1 MPESISARQRASAPA
16 VVRQGATTDTVEEAT
31 DHHPVSAQALVEP
44 LDTNDYQ
51 NVTWKEGTNKPLVS
65 GFAAVQVR
73 VARGKQKREPA
84 WLVIECPQ
92 GDDAPAKYC
101 LSNLPEDTSL
111 ATLVAIAKGRW
122 RIERDYQA
130 LKQELGLNHYEGR
143 NWRGHHR
150 ATLCTVAYGFLFMER
165 LRCGDQKIRLC
176 QAVTVPEGYWP
187 RGHATRTTPRG

>member
-1 MPESISARQRASAPA
+1 MTIRTLL
-16 VVRQGATTDTVEEAT
+16 GG
-31 DHHPVSAQALVEP
+31 
-44 LDTNDYQ
+44 
-51 NVTWKEGTNKPLVS
+51 EGTNKPLVS
-65 GFAAVQVR
+65 RFAAVQVR

-165 LRCGDQKIRLC
+165 LRCGGSKNQAMPSSYYTRRLLAAGPC
-176 QAVTVPEGYWP
+176 NAHNATWVTPALPYAGAISGHHEGAV
-187 RGHATRTTPRG
+187 